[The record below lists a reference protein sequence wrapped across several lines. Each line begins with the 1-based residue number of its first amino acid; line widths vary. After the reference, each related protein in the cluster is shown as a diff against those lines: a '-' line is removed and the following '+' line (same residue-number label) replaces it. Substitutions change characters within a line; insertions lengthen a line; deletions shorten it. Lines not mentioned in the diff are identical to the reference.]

1 MTEPTTTPAVRTQ
14 PAGKSL
20 AATRKEAAAL
30 KRAAKA
36 TPAKATPAKATP
48 AKATPA
54 KATPAKATPAKATPA
69 KATPAKATRR
79 DSLKA
84 PVPTDAAGLAQLI
97 SVTRHLIRKATRQ
110 GDAELL
116 TEAQGRLAQLL
127 RVQGER
133 KAK

>member
-54 KATPAKATPAKATPA
+54 KATPAKATPAKAT
-69 KATPAKATRR
+69 RR

-97 SVTRHLIRKATRQ
+97 SVTRHLIRKATRIN
-110 GDAELL
+110 DAALL